1 MKLRKNEM
9 KVRKNDFKVQ
19 GNLPFAPWR
28 ISIPSVESP
37 FLREVTELVQGELT
51 TVNTGK
57 CNSNRMKMDFHAGE
71 NGFSYGRKWIFMRMK
86 ILYHLEEKE
95 IGREERGN
103 SCVAKS

>member
-1 MKLRKNEM
+1 MKVRKNEM

-37 FLREVTELVQGELT
+37 FLREVTELGQGELST
-51 TVNTGK
+51 INMEK
-57 CNSNRMKMDFHAGE
+57 CNSNRMKMDFHGHE
-71 NGFSYGRKWIFMRMK
+71 NPLPPRGKK
-86 ILYHLEEKE
+86 

-103 SCVAKS
+103 SCVPKS